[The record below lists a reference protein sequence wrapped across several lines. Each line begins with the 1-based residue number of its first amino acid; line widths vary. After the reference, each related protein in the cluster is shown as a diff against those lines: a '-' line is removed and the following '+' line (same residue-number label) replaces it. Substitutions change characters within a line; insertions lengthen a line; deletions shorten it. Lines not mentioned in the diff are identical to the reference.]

1 MLRRVAIPGFGCEIG
16 CDCEMGGASGCRLT
30 CALPEARISSG
41 ASYYAEIEY
50 IGDCANASDYDGAF
64 LEGSLADLV
73 SHSDVF
79 DASLDVTPNTT
90 APSVV
95 SFDAP
100 AGLSSCTAG
109 PVQYRV
115 TLTPGEAGDRRCST
129 ASCEYYC
136 SISIRVRSVLKGL
149 NWLRSGKSR
158 GARLCSQQS
167 KSVPCS
173 ACAGGRRLD
182 EGTEA

>member
-1 MLRRVAIPGFGCEIG
+1 
-16 CDCEMGGASGCRLT
+16 
-30 CALPEARISSG
+30 
-41 ASYYAEIEY
+41 
-50 IGDCANASDYDGAF
+50 
-64 LEGSLADLV
+64 
-73 SHSDVF
+73 
-79 DASLDVTPNTT
+79 
-90 APSVV
+90 VV

-100 AGLSSCTAG
+100 AGLASCTAG